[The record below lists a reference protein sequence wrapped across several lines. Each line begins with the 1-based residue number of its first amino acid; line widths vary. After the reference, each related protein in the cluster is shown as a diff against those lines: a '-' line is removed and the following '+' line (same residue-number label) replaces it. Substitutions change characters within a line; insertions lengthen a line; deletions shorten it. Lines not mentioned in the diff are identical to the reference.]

1 MIDRSNSPPRAFVIG
16 WPIKHSRS
24 PLIHNYWL
32 NNLVL
37 AGSYERLEIRPDELE
52 GFLSHLQEKG
62 FVGGNVTL
70 PHKEAAF
77 QLCAKTTATAAH
89 LAAVNTVWIE
99 DGQLCGDN
107 TDVAG
112 FLACLDCEAQ
122 GWDQTCQTAVVL
134 GAGGAAR
141 AIVHA
146 LMLRSKPRIL
156 LVNRTRARSEDLRLH
171 LARQF
176 AVEIKL
182 CTWAELPEVLETADL
197 VVNTTSLGM
206 VGQPQLHIDLA
217 PLPARAIVSDIVYVP
232 LETELVR
239 MARSRALRAVG
250 GLGMLL
256 NQAVPGFEK
265 WFGKR
270 PQVTA
275 ELRALVEADITS
287 TTAGKI

>member
-1 MIDRSNSPPRAFVIG
+1 MIDRSNSAPRAFVIG

-32 NNLVL
+32 KSLGL
-37 AGSYERLEIRPDELE
+37 AGSYERLAIRPDELE
-52 GFLSHLQEKG
+52 GFLLTLHDEG
-62 FVGGNVTL
+62 FAGGNVTL
-70 PHKEAAF
+70 PHKQRAF
-77 QLCAKTTATAAH
+77 QLCSKTTATAEQ
-89 LAAVNTVWIE
+89 LAAVNTLWVE
-99 DGQLCGDN
+99 DGRLRGDN

-112 FLACLDCEAQ
+112 FLACLDCEVP
-122 GWDQTCQTAVVL
+122 GWDQNCRTAVVL

-146 LMLRSKPRIL
+146 LMLRNKSRIVL
-156 LVNRTRARSEDLRLH
+156 INRTRARGEDLRRR

-176 AVEIKL
+176 TVEIKL
-182 CTWAELPEVLETADL
+182 CEWSDLPNVLEAADL
-197 VVNTTSLGM
+197 LVNTTSLGM
-206 VGQPQLHIDLA
+206 DGQPQLRIDLA

-239 MARSRALRAVG
+239 AARGRGLSAVG

-256 NQAVPGFEK
+256 HQAVPGFEK

-270 PQVTA
+270 PTVTA
-275 ELRALVEADITS
+275 ELRTLVEADIVTTS
-287 TTAGKI
+287 RGKI